1 MKTLPRNHYLD
12 KLLERQRHE
21 GWSDREMSR
30 QSGVGVAT
38 WHRLK
43 HGERQLS
50 LPVLQ
55 KLMARFPEYNALA
68 LLFLSS
74 DVPDGN
80 ESSYQQEREGDH
92 AAD

>member
-12 KLLERQRHE
+12 KLFERQHRE

-30 QSGVGVAT
+30 QSGIGVAT

-43 HGERQLS
+43 HGERALS

-55 KLMARFPEYNALA
+55 KLMARFPEYNAVA

-74 DVPDGN
+74 DVPVENDHVPH
-80 ESSYQQEREGDH
+80 EERET
-92 AAD
+92 ADVA